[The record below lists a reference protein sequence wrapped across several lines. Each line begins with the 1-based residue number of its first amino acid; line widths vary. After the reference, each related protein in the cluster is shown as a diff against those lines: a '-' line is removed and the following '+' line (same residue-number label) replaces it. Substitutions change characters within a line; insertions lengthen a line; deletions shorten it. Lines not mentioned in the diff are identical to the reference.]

1 MVVLTT
7 QNVLENNGR
16 GTLDL
21 GKNLGIGTPILEKIN
36 MPRSKVKVL
45 EVIVHA

>member
-16 GTLDL
+16 EKLDL
-21 GKNLGIGTPILEKIN
+21 GNLKEMGNG
-36 MPRSKVKVL
+36 KVKQFCIEGRLVL
-45 EVIVHA
+45 

>member
-1 MVVLTT
+1 MVVLVT

-16 GTLDL
+16 EKLDL
-21 GKNLGIGTPILEKIN
+21 GTNQGIGTPIFEKIN

-45 EVIVHA
+45 EVIVHS

>member
-16 GTLDL
+16 EKLDL
-21 GKNLGIGTPILEKIN
+21 GNLKEMENG
-36 MPRSKVKVL
+36 KVKQFCIEGRLVL
-45 EVIVHA
+45 